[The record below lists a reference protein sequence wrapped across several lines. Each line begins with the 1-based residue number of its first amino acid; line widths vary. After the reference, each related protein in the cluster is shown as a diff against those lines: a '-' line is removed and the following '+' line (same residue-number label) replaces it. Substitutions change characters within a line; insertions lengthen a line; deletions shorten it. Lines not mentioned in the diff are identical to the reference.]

1 MPQTSAAPVVV
12 GTDGSPSSV
21 NAVRAAARQAAM
33 YGRPL
38 RIVHAFNWIPTM
50 RNLPGCQARER
61 ADDVLDEAVRL
72 AGGVAPGV
80 PITARMIEGS
90 STTALLREARTAA
103 LLVIGDGKLG
113 AHTWLPSDCGA
124 VQLASRAPCTVL
136 VARARQ
142 VDAGPIVVGVDRSAA
157 AVRVLDVAFT
167 VAARRGTS
175 LVVVCVQESPSATG
189 RDDVQALVDDVERRA
204 ATSVVPVTV
213 RTATGDP
220 ADVLRTASVDAEL
233 LVVGPRGDHLGRGL
247 LGPVTQTLLH
257 HASAPLFIVR
267 RPALLSPPDVGRTVS
282 RPPLARR

>member
-38 RIVHAFNWIPTM
+38 RIVHAFNWLPTM
-50 RNLPGCQARER
+50 RHLPGCQARER
-61 ADDVLDEAVRL
+61 ADDVLDEAVQL
-72 AGGVAPGV
+72 AGGVAPAV

-103 LLVIGDGKLG
+103 LLVIGEGKIG
-113 AHTWLPSDCGA
+113 THTWVPSDCGA

-142 VDAGPIVVGVDRSAA
+142 VDAGPMVVGVDRSAA

-167 VAARRGTS
+167 VAARRGAS
-175 LVVVCVQESPSATG
+175 LIVVCVQESPSPTG

-220 ADVLRTASVDAEL
+220 ADILRAASVHAEL

-257 HASAPLFIVR
+257 HAPAPLFIVR
-267 RPALLSPPDVGRTVS
+267 RPALLSRPDAGRTMS